1 MSIQSVAN
9 KQAKCVFWRPGE
21 SAIWNSSGCKF
32 VPGKSN
38 VTMTTCEC
46 DHLTIFGALLDPYGL
61 PVSKRNSI
69 SVEAV
74 KLPTRCR
81 CCFVFFFG
89 WEGKGGGGGGEKK
102 ASTVQK
108 KKWRLVHL
116 PIILSARKPLKFS

>member
-9 KQAKCVFWRPGE
+9 QQAKCVFWRPGE

-74 KLPTRCR
+74 KLPTHCR
-81 CCFVFFFG
+81 FCFFFFFG
-89 WEGKGGGGGGEKK
+89 GEGKGGGGGGKRKK
-102 ASTVQK
+102 GIHCTK
-108 KKWRLVHL
+108 KNGDWSIY
-116 PIILSARKPLKFS
+116 P

>member
-9 KQAKCVFWRPGE
+9 QQAKCVFWRPGE

-74 KLPTRCR
+74 KLPTHCR
-81 CCFVFFFG
+81 FCFFFFFG
-89 WEGKGGGGGGEKK
+89 GEGKGGGGGEREKK

-108 KKWRLVHL
+108 KMATGPFTHN
-116 PIILSARKPLKFS
+116 S